1 MALGGVLFVEAF
13 ILRNVLREFF
23 GLPAREEQRRAARHD
38 GEERH
43 TRDQF
48 PEPGATIEQQGD
60 ALTEAFDGPRGRLH
74 EESRSDET
82 TRRVEQGARDATPD
96 TQRGA
101 IGADPHQEAGV
112 VA

>member
-1 MALGGVLFVEAF
+1 MVLGGVLVVEAF
-13 ILRNVLREFF
+13 ILRNVLREFS

-48 PEPGATIEQQGD
+48 PEPGATIDQQGD
-60 ALTEAFDGPRGRLH
+60 ALAEACDGPRRRLH
-74 EESRSDET
+74 EESRSDEAA
-82 TRRVEQGARDATPD
+82 RGVEQGARDATPD
-96 TQRGA
+96 AQRGA
-101 IGADPHQEAGV
+101 IRADPHQEAGV